1 MWVDLLTALAL
12 VCVIEGIMP
21 FLNPAGLRKVMLLAA
36 QLDDMSLRIAGLSSM
51 IMGILLLYLVH

>member
-21 FLNPAGLRKVMLLAA
+21 FLNPSGLRKVMLLAA
-36 QLDDMSLRIAGLSSM
+36 QLDDMSLRIVGLSSM
-51 IMGILLLYLVH
+51 IIGILLLYLVH